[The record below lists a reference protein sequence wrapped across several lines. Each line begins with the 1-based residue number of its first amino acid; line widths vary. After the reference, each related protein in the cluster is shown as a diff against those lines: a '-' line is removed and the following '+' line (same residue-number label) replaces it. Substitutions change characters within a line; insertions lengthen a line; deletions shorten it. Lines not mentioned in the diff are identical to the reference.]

1 MEARRRLVVPAWT
14 GFLLIVMGFLAF
26 VGSYFLLP
34 VVEIS
39 CFDTCDVPYTYA
51 TAWEMSLRSLS
62 GLPITLGQSLFF
74 MLVFTLLLSYLPLL
88 AAVALLGCS
97 IGFLVH
103 PHRTFATWSYRAWL
117 VGIIV
122 LVIAFPF
129 LSFFILHPY
138 IGYGGMLFGYGLF
151 WAGNRLFL
159 TAHP

>member
-1 MEARRRLVVPAWT
+1 MTMAARRQLVAPAWA
-14 GFLLIVMGFLAF
+14 GFLLIITGCLSF

-51 TAWEMSLRSLS
+51 TAWEMSLLSLPALS
-62 GLPITLGQSLFF
+62 YPGF
-74 MLVFTLLLSYLPLL
+74 LVGAAVALALCYLPLL
-88 AAVALLGCS
+88 AAVMVVGCS
-97 IGFLVH
+97 IGFLLH
-103 PHRTFATWSYRAWL
+103 PQRTFANWSHRAWL
-117 VGIIV
+117 VGIIA
-122 LVIAFPF
+122 LVIALAF